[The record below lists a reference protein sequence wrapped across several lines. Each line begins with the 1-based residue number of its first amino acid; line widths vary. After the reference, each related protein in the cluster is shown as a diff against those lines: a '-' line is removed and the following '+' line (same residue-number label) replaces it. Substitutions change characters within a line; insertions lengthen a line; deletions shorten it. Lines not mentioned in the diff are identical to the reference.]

1 MTIKLPDLPYAMDA
15 LEPHISVDTMELH
28 YGKHHRAYV
37 DKLNKLIEGTRFD
50 DLPLEQII
58 VSARE
63 QANIDIL
70 NNAAQAWNHAFFWQS
85 LSPATQS
92 EPVGRIREL
101 IEDEFGGIE
110 EFRNEFR
117 AAATSQF
124 GSGWTWL
131 VLDSGKLRIMNTT
144 NADSPIGT
152 HMVPL
157 LTLDVWEHAYYL
169 DYRNER
175 ARYVDAFLEN
185 LVDWRFALDNVQVGE
200 KDVANRTGRKR
211 EANGSDDKALRP
223 LPKFKC
229 CELTEEKFNP

>member
-15 LEPHISVDTMELH
+15 LEPHISMDTMEVH

-37 DKLNKLIEGTRFD
+37 DKLNKLIEGTRFE

-63 QANIDIL
+63 QAEIGIL
-70 NNAAQAWNHAFFWQS
+70 NNAAQAWNHAFFWQC
-85 LSPATQS
+85 LSPAAQS

-110 EFRNEFR
+110 KFKKEFH

-144 NADSPIGT
+144 NADSPVGT

-175 ARYVDAFLEN
+175 VRYVNAFLNN

-200 KDVANRTGRKR
+200 KDAATRENKKRAANSPGEK
-211 EANGSDDKALRP
+211 AVPGSENAMRAA
-223 LPKFKC
+223 
-229 CELTEEKFNP
+229 

>member
-1 MTIKLPDLPYAMDA
+1 MTIRLPDLPYAMDA

-28 YGKHHRAYV
+28 YGKHHQAYV
-37 DKLNKLIEGTRFD
+37 DKLNKLIEGTRFE

-85 LSPATQS
+85 LSPTAQS

-110 EFRNEFR
+110 EFKKEFR
-117 AAATSQF
+117 AAATTQF

-175 ARYVDAFLEN
+175 ARYVDAFLDN

-200 KDVANRTGRKR
+200 KNEANRADTGRVAK
-211 EANGSDDKALRP
+211 GSDERAVAGSKETMKAA
-223 LPKFKC
+223 
-229 CELTEEKFNP
+229 

>member
-1 MTIKLPDLPYAMDA
+1 MTIKLPDLPYAIDA

-85 LSPATQS
+85 LSPAAQS

-110 EFRNEFR
+110 EFKKEFR

-200 KDVANRTGRKR
+200 KDVANRTGRQR
-211 EANGSDDKALRP
+211 EANGSDDKAAP
-223 LPKFKC
+223 GSINTMKAA
-229 CELTEEKFNP
+229 

>member
-1 MTIKLPDLPYAMDA
+1 MDA
-15 LEPHISVDTMELH
+15 LEPHISTETMEFH
-28 YGKHHRAYV
+28 YGKHHRGYV
-37 DKLNKLIEGTRFD
+37 DKLNKLIEGTRFE

-63 QANIDIL
+63 QAEIDIL
-70 NNAAQAWNHAFFWQS
+70 NNAAQAWNHAFFWQC
-85 LSPATQS
+85 LSPKGQS
-92 EPVGRIREL
+92 EPVGRIRDL
-101 IEDEFGGIE
+101 IEDEFGGIDKFKE
-110 EFRNEFR
+110 DFR

-152 HMVPL
+152 DMTPL

-175 ARYVDAFLEN
+175 ARYVDAFLDR
-185 LVDWRFALDNVQVGE
+185 LIDWKFALDNVQVAE
-200 KDVANRTGRKR
+200 KGRAKPS
-211 EANGSDDKALRP
+211 G
-223 LPKFKC
+223 PKH
-229 CELTEEKFNP
+229 TARAA